1 MKFKEENRCKDLGLK
16 KILSKFGI
24 RKMLMANI
32 LSKLRHPSAG
42 GIRKN
47 ILKSKITVQNL
58 VLLHFRPLSSKIC
71 PKFSKTAPKILPPI
85 PELGDVCLMWPIF
98 GNFRGN
104 ASPFPPLIPPNVQT
118 YPFPYLVSCYWV
130 IIHWPLLN
138 GVTPI
143 YLTVLSALLSQVMK
157 RWALTKGRF
166 VRILYLLKIKTVAYG
181 WRRFRKLLLKNS
193 DLDFTWISA
202 LCKQL

>member
-71 PKFSKTAPKILPPI
+71 PKFSKTAPTAPNVGGFAPKILPPPNPKI
-85 PELGDVCLMWPIF
+85 SRGKVCRIWQILGGWEL
-98 GNFRGN
+98 
-104 ASPFPPLIPPNVQT
+104 PPLNPS
-118 YPFPYLVSCYWV
+118 L
-130 IIHWPLLN
+130 
-138 GVTPI
+138 
-143 YLTVLSALLSQVMK
+143 LSA
-157 RWALTKGRF
+157 
-166 VRILYLLKIKTVAYG
+166 
-181 WRRFRKLLLKNS
+181 
-193 DLDFTWISA
+193 
-202 LCKQL
+202 